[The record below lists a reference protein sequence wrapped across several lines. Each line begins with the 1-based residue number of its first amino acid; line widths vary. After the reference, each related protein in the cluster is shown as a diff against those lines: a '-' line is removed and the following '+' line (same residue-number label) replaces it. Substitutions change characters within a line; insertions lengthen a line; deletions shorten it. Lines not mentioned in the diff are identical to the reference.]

1 MSRCKHRSS
10 AAKIPGP
17 HLSSSPLRDSTPLF
31 LRGKW
36 PKALLKLFPAGQ
48 GPQTLAYSRGIK
60 VLHRLFQ
67 GIVGTWATL
76 RWNGLNSLSHHE
88 SYFKIL
94 ESKKHKLNQ
103 KVKLTRGKKEVNYN
117 NH

>member
-17 HLSSSPLRDSTPLF
+17 HLSSSPLRLH
-31 LRGKW
+31 
-36 PKALLKLFPAGQ
+36 ALIFKGQ
-48 GPQTLAYSRGIK
+48 VAKGSCETFSCWTGATDPSLLSRYK
-60 VLHRLFQ
+60 SPSPTVSRNCRDL
-67 GIVGTWATL
+67 ATL